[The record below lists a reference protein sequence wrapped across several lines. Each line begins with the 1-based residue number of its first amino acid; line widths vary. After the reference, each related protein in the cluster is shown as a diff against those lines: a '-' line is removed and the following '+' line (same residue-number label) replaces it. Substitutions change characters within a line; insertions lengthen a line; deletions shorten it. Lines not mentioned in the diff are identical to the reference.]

1 MLYVLAG
8 EDDYSRRQALEKI
21 KKALGDPSALATNTS
36 TFDSQVTLG
45 QLKNACETV
54 PFLAEKRLVIVEGLL
69 GRFEPDKSSRK
80 KAKPT
85 PEQDIPRKSFA
96 TVINQL
102 PEFTAL
108 VLIDGKV
115 SDRNPLLQEI
125 SPKTEVHSF
134 PLLKDAALRQWI
146 AKRIA
151 EVGAK
156 ISPRAAD
163 LLVRFVGNNLWAMSN
178 EIDKLVQFAGSR
190 TIEER
195 DARELV
201 SYVHEASVFAMIDA
215 ILDYRADVAERL
227 LEQLIQQGAP
237 PAYLLTMLARQA
249 SLIVR
254 AKELASQRKPKVE
267 IQSRLG
273 LALEFVL
280 RKTLEQ
286 AEKYSLTQLK
296 ELYHKLLEAD
306 LSIKTGRFDGELAL
320 NILVAEL
327 CLGHGSEVASK
338 SRVAGKS

>member
-1 MLYVLAG
+1 MRYVLTG
-8 EDDYSRRQALEKI
+8 EDDYSRHQALEKI
-21 KKALGDPSALATNTS
+21 KKALGDPTALATNTS
-36 TFDSQVTLG
+36 TFDSQVTLD

-69 GRFEPDKSSRK
+69 GRFEDKSSRK

-85 PEQDIPRKSFA
+85 PAQDIPRKSFA
-96 TVINQL
+96 TAINQL

-156 ISPRAAD
+156 ISPRAVD

-195 DARELV
+195 DASELV

-286 AEKYSLTQLK
+286 AEKYSLTQLN